1 MTIASPPPIRH
12 REVFRVRA
20 AEAGRGAHVKIAALC
35 DWLQEAARRHA
46 EFLSFGRD
54 ELAKEGLF
62 WVLSRLTV
70 HVSDLPRLG
79 EVAVVDTWPSGV
91 GRLRAL
97 REFRVASPDGATT
110 FAEAT
115 SGWLILRNGSRRPV
129 RPPEAVARLAES
141 APPRALPDLFDD
153 LPDPGPDAISEAF
166 RVRASDLDAN
176 DHANNGSIVRWLLD
190 APAAPPTPPLRLE
203 VDFRGEAFE
212 GTTVAA
218 SVGTDSGATLVA
230 IHEVRERREIARA
243 RLSRL

>member
-1 MTIASPPPIRH
+1 M
-12 REVFRVRA
+12 RA
-20 AEAGRGAHVKIAALC
+20 GEAGRAGRVKIAALC
-35 DWLQEAARRHA
+35 DWLQEAARLHA
-46 EFLSFGRD
+46 ESLSFGRD
-54 ELAKEGLF
+54 DLAKEGLF

-115 SGWLILRNGSRRPV
+115 SGWLMLRNGSRRPV
-129 RPPEAVARLAES
+129 RPPDAVARLAEN

-166 RVRASDLDAN
+166 RVRGSDLDGN
-176 DHANNGSIVRWLLD
+176 GHANNGSIVRWLLD
-190 APAAPPTPPLRLE
+190 APDDLRPPPLRLE
-203 VDFRGEAFE
+203 VDFRGEALP
-212 GTTVAA
+212 GTTVAT
-218 SVGTDSGATLVA
+218 SVGADASGATLVA

-243 RLSRL
+243 RVSRP